1 MMFGEQGVNV
11 TLSID
16 KTRISQEEEGKRRRI
31 VLPTEF

>member
-16 KTRISQEEEGKRRRI
+16 KTRISQEEEGKRRI